1 MRRVAHV
8 SKGLF
13 SSMIVLSVLMT
24 LNQAAAEGAAAR
36 AAKDA
41 SEHAKAVATAARYL
55 QGPGF
60 MNPMLSVENV
70 NDNLLA
76 VEVDYKGWA
85 ELDKGQKMDFLDR
98 VNGAALSA
106 SGGVS
111 IDIQIS
117 MNGSKIAASTFSAGQ
132 QVLRPL

>member
-1 MRRVAHV
+1 MV
-8 SKGLF
+8 
-13 SSMIVLSVLMT
+13 VLSLLMT
-24 LNQAAAEGAAAR
+24 LNQAIAQGAAAR

-41 SEHAKAVATAARYL
+41 SEQGKAIAAAARYL

-85 ELDKGQKMDFLDR
+85 EMDKGQKMDFLDR

-106 SGGVS
+106 NGGIS

-117 MNGSKIAASTFSAGQ
+117 MNGTKIAASTFAAGQ